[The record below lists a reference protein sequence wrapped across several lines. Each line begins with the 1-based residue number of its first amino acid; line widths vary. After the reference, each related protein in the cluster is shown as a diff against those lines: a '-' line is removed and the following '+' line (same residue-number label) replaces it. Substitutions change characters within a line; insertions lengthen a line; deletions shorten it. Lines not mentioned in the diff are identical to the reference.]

1 MVDIQE
7 QLARTASSAH
17 YDLRGAGSNLSH
29 HLRVKLFDN
38 IMEPIQLKICRN
50 IYLILTEDVTAND

>member
-7 QLARTASSAH
+7 QLARTASAAH
-17 YDLRGAGSNLSH
+17 YDLGGAGYN
-29 HLRVKLFDN
+29 LRVKLFDN

-50 IYLILTEDVTAND
+50 IYLVLTEDVTAND